1 MRPTATSPHLAGAAG
16 RLALRLFAVIAAG
29 LGAVAAFIGAGLAM
43 LGLCCGAPLAV
54 AGAGTAATTAGA
66 SVNGPA
72 SWPFFL
78 GAAAFFAAAWMLHR
92 GAWARACRPPARRSD
107 RARQHVPE
115 G

>member
-16 RLALRLFAVIAAG
+16 RLTLRLFAVIAAG

-54 AGAGTAATTAGA
+54 AGAGTAAAGA
-66 SVNGPA
+66 SVDGPA

-78 GAAAFFAAAWMLHR
+78 GAAALFAAAWMLHR
-92 GAWARACRPPARRSD
+92 GASAPTCRPRARRAD